1 MSDTKSNTKM
11 LNAVDIMASVL
22 STEAYALNQA
32 ADRLTEEVSNK
43 LEILFKDLIV
53 GKGSLVFCGVGKSG
67 IIGQK
72 LAATFSSLGLP
83 SFFLHP
89 TEALHGDL
97 GMVREGDAIVLIS
110 YSGTAEE
117 ILKLIPFLKIDQDKR
132 VALVGKLDSPIA
144 QKCAIVLDCFVN
156 KEACLNN
163 QAPTTSSTL
172 TMAMG
177 DAMAVLYEHI
187 VGLSKEGFALNHP
200 GGRLGKSLR
209 LKVGDLMIPKDRC
222 PCLNKDQSLK
232 EVVVAMTDRPV
243 GACFILDEKEKIEGL
258 VVDGDIRR
266 LFSKDDFKI
275 ESAVEGLMNKKPIT
289 IKESDMA
296 VDGLNLMEQGERP
309 FSLLPVVNDKEEFV
323 GVLRLHDLFK
333 EGL

>member
-1 MSDTKSNTKM
+1 MSDTHANSTI
-11 LNAVDIMASVL
+11 LNPTEIMANVL
-22 STEAYALNQA
+22 STEAYALGQA
-32 ADRLTEEVSNK
+32 AERLSKETAEK
-43 LEILFKDLIV
+43 MKILFQNLILE
-53 GKGSLVFCGVGKSG
+53 KGSLIFCGVGKSG
-67 IIGQK
+67 IIAQK

-97 GMVREGDAIVLIS
+97 GMVRDDDAIVLIS

-117 ILKLIPFLKIDQDKR
+117 ILKLIPFLEIGKQKR
-132 VALVGKLDSPIA
+132 VGLVGDLQSPIA
-144 QKCAIVLDCFVN
+144 QNCSIALDCYVN

-187 VGLSKEGFALNHP
+187 IGLSKEGFALNHP

-209 LKVGDLMIPKDRC
+209 LKVKDLMIPAQKC
-222 PCLNKDQSLK
+222 PCLKKDQSLK
-232 EVVVAMTDRPV
+232 AAVVAMTDRPV
-243 GACFILDEKEKIEGL
+243 GACFMLDANQKLEGIL
-258 VVDGDIRR
+258 VDGDIRR
-266 LFSKDDFKI
+266 LFSKEDFKI
-275 ESAVEGLMNKKPIT
+275 DISLESVMNKKPIAIT
-289 IKESDMA
+289 ENLLA
-296 VDGLNLMEQGERP
+296 VDGLNLMEEGKRP
-309 FSLLPVVNDKEEFV
+309 FSLLPVTNSDGGFV